1 MQLLPPILFHF
12 LIHYSGS
19 MFFGMKD
26 QRQYSLHYFPASSN
40 ILLSVM
46 AKITLP
52 IFARYMAHAHSA
64 KNMDLYTKS
73 GLKNQPTSTLDK
85 EPFYT
90 QKRHVKNE
98 IPFPTRPF
106 ILFGYYNILS
116 VIILSSSSSI
126 RGHIYS

>member
-12 LIHYSGS
+12 LIHYSVS

-40 ILLSVM
+40 SLLSVM

-52 IFARYMAHAHSA
+52 IFARYIAHAHSDK

-73 GLKNQPTSTLDK
+73 GLKNQPTPTLDK

-90 QKRHVKNE
+90 YKK
-98 IPFPTRPF
+98 
-106 ILFGYYNILS
+106 S
-116 VIILSSSSSI
+116 M
-126 RGHIYS
+126 